1 MIYKGYIIS
10 WYINQMFIRL
20 QVLKYFGGITIE
32 LSNFFCRNLK
42 LSLKPIGQKITFV
55 HMTLDFFT
63 LVLDFYNL

>member
-1 MIYKGYIIS
+1 
-10 WYINQMFIRL
+10 MFIRL